1 MEDAMRIS
9 ARAEY
14 ACLALTE
21 MARARAGRPVPRR
34 VREIAEAQGI
44 PEYYL
49 VQIMQ
54 QLKAASMVQSIR
66 GADGGYS
73 LARAAESITVAEVI
87 AAIEGPG
94 ELAKRSES
102 IAADRLSGLLEQA
115 RQAERGVLA
124 GVTIADLA
132 GAVTAPDWVL

>member
-1 MEDAMRIS
+1 
-9 ARAEY
+9 
-14 ACLALTE
+14 
-21 MARARAGRPVPRR
+21 VPRR